1 MRGSTPT
8 DMIVASGT
16 GHATKHYMVREDRD
30 FSNNNDSNDSYLDE
44 ADMSS

>member
-8 DMIVASGT
+8 DMIVASGS
-16 GHATKHYMVREDRD
+16 GHAMKHYMVREVRD
-30 FSNNNDSNDSYLDE
+30 FSNNKCCDDSYLDE